1 VNADANA
8 NANANANASA
18 NANANANATVNT
30 PSMHARLGRSLLAWS
45 LLWSLGVAV
54 AVWLAARHEVDELLD
69 DTLVSSAQVL
79 GALLRDGTALS
90 GGAVLAPAPA
100 LRNEHFAWQVV
111 DGRGALLQRSSEA
124 PAEPLMAAPA
134 AGFADAAG
142 WRVYAVPLGRDGRLL
157 MVAQTGAE
165 RREARREVAQSAV
178 LAALAIGLLGQIWLR
193 SRVRHELD
201 PLRRLAERL
210 EGHDPTDPGFALG
223 APERTEF
230 QPIHAALDAVG
241 ERLRRHVANERAF
254 SAHAAHA
261 LRTPLAGIDAQLAVA
276 LREAPEAMRPRLER
290 ARAAAERLQR
300 VVAALIG
307 LFRSGGAA
315 QRQPLDLVALAAR
328 LPAAALA
335 VEVAPGAQV
344 VADGD
349 LLLAA
354 LANLLDNASRHG
366 AARVAIDVPAPQCL
380 RVADDGPGVGAERRA
395 ALQEALDR
403 EDYEGRMGLG
413 LLLADRVA
421 RAHGGRLRLPA
432 AERGFVAELSLGA
445 ASAVRS
451 GS

>member
-1 VNADANA
+1 VNSDT
-8 NANANANASA
+8 SA
-18 NANANANATVNT
+18 NTGAAVHT
-30 PSMHARLGRSLLAWS
+30 PSMHARLGRALLAWS
-45 LLWSLGVAV
+45 LVWSLGVAV

-79 GALLRDGTALS
+79 GALLQDGAPLPPGS
-90 GGAVLAPAPA
+90 VLAPGPA

-111 DGRGALLQRSSEA
+111 DAQGVVLQRSSEA
-124 PAEPLMAAPA
+124 PEQLLVDAPV
-134 AGFADAAG
+134 AGFTDAAA

-165 RREARREVAQSAV
+165 RSEARREVAQSAV

-210 EGHDPTDPGFALG
+210 EGHDPSDPGFALG
-223 APERTEF
+223 PPERTEF
-230 QPIHAALDAVG
+230 QPIHAALDAVA
-241 ERLRRHVANERAF
+241 ERLRRHLANERAF

-276 LREAPEAMRPRLER
+276 LREAPEAMRARLER

-315 QRQPLDLVALAAR
+315 QRQTLDLGALAAR
-328 LPAAALA
+328 LPAAGLA

-344 VADGD
+344 QADGD

-354 LANLLDNASRHG
+354 LANLLDNAARHG
-366 AARVAIDVPAPQCL
+366 AARVRIDVPAPQCL
-380 RVADDGPGVGAERRA
+380 RVADDGPGVGAEQRA
-395 ALQEALDR
+395 ALQAALDR

-432 AERGFVAELSLGA
+432 APQGFVAELLLE
-445 ASAVRS
+445 AVPDLRT

>member
-1 VNADANA
+1 
-8 NANANANASA
+8 
-18 NANANANATVNT
+18 
-30 PSMHARLGRSLLAWS
+30 MRARLGRSLLAWS
-45 LLWSLGVAV
+45 VVWSLGVAV

-79 GALLRDGTALS
+79 GALMHDGAPLP
-90 GGAVLAPAPA
+90 GGPVLAPGPA

-111 DGRGALLQRSSEA
+111 DAAGAVLQRSSEA
-124 PAEPLMAAPA
+124 PATPLVATPV
-134 AGFADAAG
+134 AGFADVAH
-142 WRVYAVPLGRDGRLL
+142 WRVYTVPLGAQGRRLL
-157 MVAQTGAE
+157 VAQTSAE

-201 PLRRLAERL
+201 PLRRLAGRL
-210 EGHDPTDPGFALG
+210 EGHDPTDPRFALG

-241 ERLRRHVANERAF
+241 ERLRRHLANERAF

-276 LREAPEAMRPRLER
+276 LREAPEALRPRLER

-307 LFRSGGAA
+307 LFRSGGTA
-315 QRQPLDLVALAAR
+315 RPQPLELVSLVAR
-328 LPAAALA
+328 LPAPGLT
-335 VEVAPGAQV
+335 VDVAPGAHLE
-344 VADGD
+344 ADGD

-366 AARVAIDVPAPQCL
+366 ASHVRIDVPRPQCL
-380 RVADDGPGVGAERRA
+380 RVADDGPGVAPERRA
-395 ALQEALDR
+395 ALQAALDR

-421 RAHGGRLRLPA
+421 RAHGGRLELPEA
-432 AERGFVAELSLGA
+432 AAGFVAELSFGEVPL
-445 ASAVRS
+445 RS